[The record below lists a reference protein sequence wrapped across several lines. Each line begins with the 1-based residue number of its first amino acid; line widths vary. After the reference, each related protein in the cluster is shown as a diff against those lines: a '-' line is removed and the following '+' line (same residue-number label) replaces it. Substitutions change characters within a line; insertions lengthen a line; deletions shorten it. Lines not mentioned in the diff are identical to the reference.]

1 MKLSPRFTLLI
12 LLSFILPAA
21 GMGIFGRD
29 SMRRTEASA
38 SREAA
43 RLVEEAELT
52 RLLGLAQ
59 FTVTVIEADLTRIER
74 EVALL
79 RSAYERAEPGVSTA
93 RQKQQSQLYA
103 DRPTRGLPAYGFVHP
118 THGVYADHLARG
130 LQGPWIPRPAVRRA
144 ATDPALQGTL
154 TEELHRLAFAG
165 PFIADLATRVGDTLD
180 LAWIVTTA
188 GAATVWP
195 PYDVPRVIES
205 NPDVVDLDE
214 STMEYVTLGAPDQN
228 PDRGP
233 RWTQLYLDRFKGVWL
248 TSVIHPLY
256 VDGRFRGTAG
266 ADLRLA
272 SIAERVTGIDLGLP
286 GYPVLVGPNG
296 AIVATTPALL
306 EDLGDDAPWRDALTE
321 SLKPAAL
328 QRWTSEG
335 EAALASGSL
344 TTAATPGLRQLGAL
358 SDGRDAGRQR
368 VVLAGIPRMV
378 VHAPLRSPNWTLLL
392 VVPEAAIAARSQ
404 AVRTTIASGADEVG
418 RQFTLFAGAVLLLV
432 VASSRLMQRYAVEP
446 LQSLARRV
454 GALSVDK
461 LQLETDGP
469 ERLDEFGELEGK
481 VRELLQLVDT
491 ARDGERTERAL
502 VNASLAAIRDPVV
515 GTDGDGVIRLLNVA
529 AEYLLGPRDR
539 VLGTTLSEVLR
550 LRRRDGTE
558 VDDPSALL
566 AEADASFVVPERFT
580 VRSGEQERVTEV
592 CCAPLPLPG
601 GDGGALFVLRDV
613 TERERLDDEL
623 VRIQKLEGVQALA
636 AGVAHDFNNVLAG
649 VLGYIALARAASP
662 AGSATNDHLE
672 RAENAVDRA
681 RAVTT
686 RLSTFSA
693 SGDPVL
699 GRTALP
705 PVFEEAR
712 NIVRRTGLSPTAVDC
727 EPDLWDVRGDPAQ
740 ITQVA
745 ANLLDNACRA
755 ARQTGGT
762 VRWAAR
768 NQPTGPTPLPNG
780 RYVCVSI
787 VDTGP
792 GIPAAVRP
800 RVGDAFFSTRP
811 GAAGLGVAVSESIL
825 RKHGGMLQIESV
837 EGTGTTVRIWLPV
850 DESAAEAKPRP
861 QPRAERPRVLFLDD
875 DDDLREVTEAM
886 LRGCGLAPTGVA
898 EGSAALSLWLAAREA
913 GTPFDL
919 VLLDLTVPNGMGGAE
934 TLAEMRQHDPEVL
947 AVVCS
952 GYGKEG
958 VLGDPARYGF
968 KGRLRKPFDLA
979 TMKTELWRVL
989 NSRGGSA

>member
-1 MKLSPRFTLLI
+1 MKLSPRFTLLM

-21 GMGIFGRD
+21 GMGVFGRD
-29 SMRRTEASA
+29 SMRRTEASV
-38 SREAA
+38 SRGAA
-43 RLVEEAELT
+43 RLVEDAELT
-52 RLLGLAQ
+52 RLSGLAQ
-59 FTVTVIEADLTRIER
+59 FTATVVGADLARIER

-79 RSAYERAEPGVSTA
+79 RGAYERADPDVSTT
-93 RQKQQSQLYA
+93 RQRQQSRLYA
-103 DRPTRGLPAYGFVHP
+103 DRPTPGLPAYGFVDP
-118 THGVYADHLARG
+118 TNGVYADHLGRG
-130 LQGPWIPRPAVRRA
+130 LQGPWIPRPTVRRA
-144 ATDPALQGTL
+144 ATDPALQRTL

-165 PFIADLATRVGDTLD
+165 PFIADLATRVGDALD
-180 LAWIVTTA
+180 LGWIVTTA

-195 PYDVPRVIES
+195 PYDVPRVIER
-205 NPDVVDLDE
+205 NPDVVDLHE
-214 STMEYVTLGAPDQN
+214 STMEYVTLGAPEQN

-256 VDGRFRGTAG
+256 VDGQFRGTAG
-266 ADLRLA
+266 ADLRLTA
-272 SIAERVTGIDLGLP
+272 IVEWVTGIDLGLP
-286 GYPVLVGPNG
+286 GYPVLVGPDG
-296 AIVATTPALL
+296 GVVATTPALL
-306 EDLGDDAPWRDALTE
+306 DDLGDDAPWRDALAE
-321 SLKPAAL
+321 VLKPASM
-328 QRWTSEG
+328 QRWAPEV

-344 TTAATPGLRQLGAL
+344 TTAATPGLRELGTL

-368 VVLAGIPRMV
+368 VTLAGTPRIV
-378 VHAPLRSPNWTLLL
+378 VHAPLHSPNWTLLL
-392 VVPEAAIAARSQ
+392 VVPEAAIAERSQ

-418 RQFTLFAGAVLLLV
+418 RQFTLFAGAVLLLT
-432 VASSRLMQRYAVEP
+432 VASSRLMQRYAVDP

-469 ERLDEFGELEGK
+469 DRTVEFGELESK
-481 VRELLQLVDT
+481 VRELLRLVDT
-491 ARDGERTERAL
+491 ARDGERAERAL

-515 GTDGDGVIRLLNVA
+515 GTDGEGVIQLLNVA
-529 AEYLLGPRDR
+529 AEYLVGPRDR
-539 VLGTTLSEVLR
+539 ALGVRLAELIR

-558 VDDPSALL
+558 VDDPPALL
-566 AEADASFVVPERFT
+566 AEADASFVVPDRFT
-580 VRSGEQERVTEV
+580 LRSGEQERVIEV
-592 CCAPLPLPG
+592 SCAPLPLPG
-601 GDGGALFVLRDV
+601 GGGGALFVLRDV

-623 VRIQKLEGVQALA
+623 VRMQKLEGVQALA
-636 AGVAHDFNNVLAG
+636 AGIAHDFNNVLAG

-699 GRTALP
+699 GRTSLP
-705 PVFEEAR
+705 PVLEEAR

-727 EPDLWDVRGDPAQ
+727 EPGLWDVRGDPAQ
-740 ITQVA
+740 LTQVA

-762 VRWAAR
+762 VQWAAR
-768 NQPTGPTPLPNG
+768 NQPTGPAPLPNG

-811 GAAGLGVAVSESIL
+811 GASGLGVAVSESIL
-825 RKHGGMLQIESV
+825 RKHGGMLQIDSV
-837 EGTGTTVRIWLPV
+837 EGAGTTVRIWLPV
-850 DESAAEAKPRP
+850 DESTAEASPRP
-861 QPRAERPRVLFLDD
+861 HPRAERPRVLFLED

-886 LRGCGLAPTGVA
+886 LRGCGLEPTGVA
-898 EGSAALSLWLAAREA
+898 EGSDALEIWLQSRES

-934 TLAEMRQHDPEVL
+934 TLAEMRRHDPAVL

-958 VLGDPARYGF
+958 VLGDPERYGF

-979 TMKTELWRVL
+979 TMRTELWRVL
-989 NSRGGSA
+989 NSRGGGT

>member
-1 MKLSPRFTLLI
+1 MT
-12 LLSFILPAA
+12 
-21 GMGIFGRD
+21 
-29 SMRRTEASA
+29 
-38 SREAA
+38 
-43 RLVEEAELT
+43 
-52 RLLGLAQ
+52 
-59 FTVTVIEADLTRIER
+59 
-74 EVALL
+74 
-79 RSAYERAEPGVSTA
+79 RAEPGVSTA

-286 GYPVLVGPNG
+286 GYTVLVGPNG

-580 VRSGEQERVTEV
+580 VRSGEQERVIEV

-705 PVFEEAR
+705 PVFEE
-712 NIVRRTGLSPTAVDC
+712 
-727 EPDLWDVRGDPAQ
+727 
-740 ITQVA
+740 
-745 ANLLDNACRA
+745 
-755 ARQTGGT
+755 
-762 VRWAAR
+762 AR